1 MIGRWFVLSCARVL
15 GGERGLGGNDAG
27 FGGRGFDGTALDC
40 RMSTANTVVVALCYG
55 NVNLASMTG
64 CCVLFLEIVAGD
76 IAKIITA
83 IRTFIQVKPYF
94 HVITLGISR
103 RGSRYTH

>member
-15 GGERGLGGNDAG
+15 GVERGLGCGNDAG

-40 RMSTANTVVVALCYG
+40 SVSTTNTVVVAFCYG

-83 IRTFIQVKPYF
+83 IRTFI
-94 HVITLGISR
+94 R
-103 RGSRYTH
+103 